1 MPRFA
6 TATVSEILVERA
18 GLQRVDTDAAEET
31 RPDLPEALDGLPVVA
46 CSLHSQVAVVAAV
59 VRHLRPTARIAYV
72 MTDGAALPLALS
84 DLAHRLR
91 ERGVVDITITA
102 GHAFG
107 GDLEAVS
114 MPAALALAR
123 HVAAADIAIVGM
135 GPGVV
140 GTASSLGTTAVEVAA
155 IADAAAALGGRVAV
169 CCRVSSA
176 DSRER
181 HRGIS
186 HHVHTALRLTCHRP
200 EVPLPTG
207 LAAVVD
213 GAENDAFRRAF
224 ERDKDDLR
232 AMGVP
237 LEVQDVPGVVP
248 AVEGYRIP
256 KDRYYLR
263 DPGLTAEELAAL
275 RMAASVV
282 QLDGLSARE
291 GLLKLGGLVGEADG
305 AMGVAVA
312 GLPRGHVGSLF
323 GAIAARTPV
332 RFTYRG
338 VERRGGPYPPPLLRG
353 GLVLT

>member
-6 TATVSEILVERA
+6 TATVTEILVERA
-18 GLQRVDTDAAEET
+18 GLQRVDTDAGRAYVLTALIGPVAVGDRVVLNTTAVDLGLGTGGWHVGHWNLARAGWSQPGPGTIMKLRYTSLQVDTGAAEET

-84 DLAHRLR
+84 DLARRLR
-91 ERGVVDITITA
+91 ERGVVDLTITA

-107 GDLEAVS
+107 GELEAVS

-123 HVAAADIAIVGM
+123 HVAMADIAIVGM

-155 IADAAAALGGRVAV
+155 IADAAAALGGRVAL

-207 LAAVVD
+207 LADDPDFSAAAASA
-213 GAENDAFRRAF
+213 GAWA
-224 ERDKDDLR
+224 
-232 AMGVP
+232 
-237 LEVQDVPGVVP
+237 
-248 AVEGYRIP
+248 
-256 KDRYYLR
+256 
-263 DPGLTAEELAAL
+263 AAL
-275 RMAASVV
+275 VPHSPA
-282 QLDGLSARE
+282 
-291 GLLKLGGLVGEADG
+291 
-305 AMGVAVA
+305 
-312 GLPRGHVGSLF
+312 
-323 GAIAARTPV
+323 
-332 RFTYRG
+332 
-338 VERRGGPYPPPLLRG
+338 
-353 GLVLT
+353 